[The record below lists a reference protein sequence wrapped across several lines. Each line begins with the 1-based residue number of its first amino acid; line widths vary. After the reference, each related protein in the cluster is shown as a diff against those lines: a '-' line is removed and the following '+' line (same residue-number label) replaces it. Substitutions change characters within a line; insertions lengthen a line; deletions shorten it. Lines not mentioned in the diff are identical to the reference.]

1 VNDKPEPYITM
12 PMKTQ
17 VFKVLESSP
26 HASPLQYPLPTP
38 PEVSIVVPAFNEAG
52 NIAIAIQAIGDE
64 LQSLGRSYEIVIVD
78 DGSRDQTV
86 PEAREMMV
94 QYPVRIVCLSRNFGK
109 ENAITAGLKSARGQA
124 VIIMDADLQ
133 EPISYLKTFL
143 ARWDDGYEMVFSV
156 QENRTGETFV
166 KKQAVR
172 LYYWLLNKTTSV
184 TIPPHSR
191 DFRLMDRKV
200 VEAICALPEHNRFMK
215 GLYSWVGFKSL
226 KIPITLNRRNA
237 GISKFKISQ
246 LFGLA
251 MTGLTSF
258 SAFPLRMWT
267 GIGFVISGVSILYA
281 LFITLKT
288 IFFGAS
294 VAGWPTLT
302 VAIFF
307 LGGIQL
313 LSIGILGEYIGR
325 IFSEVKSR
333 PGHIVSKEFSYLDQ
347 EE

>member
-1 VNDKPEPYITM
+1 MNTRLKAQFSPKSEVPPFSVIGRIVDEDPEI
-12 PMKTQ
+12 
-17 VFKVLESSP
+17 SP
-26 HASPLQYPLPTP
+26 SPVH
-38 PEVSIVVPAFNEAG
+38 PEISIVVPAFNEAG
-52 NIAIAIQAIGDE
+52 NIATAIETIGDE
-64 LQSLGRSYEIVIVD
+64 FRRLKRLHEIIIVD
-78 DGSRDQTV
+78 DGSQDETID
-86 PEAREMMV
+86 EARKMMTH
-94 QYPVRIVCLSRNFGK
+94 YPVRIICLSRNFGK
-109 ENAITAGLKSARGQA
+109 ENAITAGLKKAKGKA

-133 EPISYLKTFL
+133 EPVSYLKTFL
-143 ARWDDGYEMVFSV
+143 AHWEEGFEMVYST
-156 QENRTGETFV
+156 QENRSGETFI

-184 TIPPHSR
+184 TIPAHSR

-200 VEAICALPEHNRFMK
+200 VDAICALPEHNRFMK

-226 KIPITLNRRNA
+226 KVPIILDRRTA
-237 GISKFKISQ
+237 GISKFRLKD

-258 SAFPLRMWT
+258 STFPLRMWT
-267 GIGFVISGVSILYA
+267 GIGFFVSVASLFFA
-281 LFITLKT
+281 LFVTLKT
-288 IFFGAS
+288 IIFGAD

-313 LSIGILGEYIGR
+313 FSIGILGEYIGR

-333 PGHIVSKEFSYLDQ
+333 PGHIVAQKPSLIT
-347 EE
+347 

>member
-1 VNDKPEPYITM
+1 
-12 PMKTQ
+12 MKISA
-17 VFKVLESSP
+17 FKVIDGVSQKEP
-26 HASPLQYPLPTP
+26 RQCHDGKIPAI
-38 PEVSIVVPAFNEAG
+38 SIVLPAYNEAG
-52 NIAIAIQAIGDE
+52 NIAAAVHSIGNE
-64 LQSLGRSYEIVIVD
+64 MRALERSYEIVIVD

-86 PEAREMMV
+86 AEAREMMD
-94 QYPVRIVCLSRNFGK
+94 QYPVRVICLSRNFGK
-109 ENAITAGLKSARGQA
+109 ENAITAGLKSSRGQA

-143 ARWDDGYEMVFSV
+143 ARWDEGYEMVFSV
-156 QENRTGETFV
+156 QENRTGETFL

-172 LYYWLLNKTTSV
+172 AYYWLLNKTTSV

-200 VEAICALPEHNRFMK
+200 VDAICALPEHNRFMK

-226 KIPITLNRRNA
+226 KIPITLDRRNA
-237 GISKFKISQ
+237 GVSKFKISQ

-267 GIGFVISGVSILYA
+267 GIGFIISAVSILYA
-281 LFITLKT
+281 FFIALKT

-333 PGHIVSKEFSYLDQ
+333 PGHIVSQEFSYLDQ
-347 EE
+347 EK